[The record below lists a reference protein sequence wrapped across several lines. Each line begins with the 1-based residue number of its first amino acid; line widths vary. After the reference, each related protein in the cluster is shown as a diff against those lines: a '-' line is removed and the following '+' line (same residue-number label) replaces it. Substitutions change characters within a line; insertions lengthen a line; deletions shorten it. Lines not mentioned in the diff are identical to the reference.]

1 MDKYIE
7 KELKRYVIATVNDPS
22 RYLVVEDGEVSFT
35 SDIIKCTKAVSKRTA
50 EYMRNLFYEKTG
62 QTDIELVIIPLMI
75 TYELVCEDGIIEVGN
90 NGFVS

>member
-7 KELKRYVIATVNDPS
+7 KELKRYVIAAVSNPS
-22 RYLVVEDGEVSFT
+22 QYLVVEDGEVSFT

-75 TYELVCEDGIIEVGN
+75 TYELVREDGIIEVNN
-90 NGFVS
+90 NGIVS